1 MQFLYRRNNM
11 GNKFLDSE
19 GLAILWEKIK
29 DYANEHLGGYK
40 VEIVTSLPSTIDEN
54 TIYLV
59 KEE

>member
-1 MQFLYRRNNM
+1 MSDS
-11 GNKFLDSE
+11 NKFLDSE